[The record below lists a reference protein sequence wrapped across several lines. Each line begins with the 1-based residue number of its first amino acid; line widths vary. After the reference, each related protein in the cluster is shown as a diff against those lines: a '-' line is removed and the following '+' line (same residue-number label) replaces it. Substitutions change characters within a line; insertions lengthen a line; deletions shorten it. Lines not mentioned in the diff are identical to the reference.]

1 MKVTLFVRAP
11 KKPEKRVVVER
22 DVVIGRGKDC
32 NLQVLSN
39 DVSRQH
45 CRLVIG
51 ESEVAVRDLGSG
63 NGTFINSQKTEPNVD
78 TPLISGDIVR
88 IGPLVIKVD
97 FESSVSPPVL
107 SEPAA
112 PVSEESLPAASRS
125 EVEPATPSIKES
137 AVEELTTEE
146 SAIEVAAGLAQ
157 GNSEIE
163 PFLEPTDD
171 AELLPA
177 DDNEFAD
184 ELAVEPFAEADDAVL
199 NAAEPVVEEAVV
211 EEAVVEEAVLAEP
224 QPGKLKSLFG
234 MFGKKKNPKEAE
246 PEADSITTHSQS
258 VEVSDG
264 ATFEPLLVT
273 DHADF
278 DEETEETVVVDAGN
292 AFTPDE
298 EELEILADEVEEFS
312 DEDDYLDDEIEE
324 EETVDPGFADF
335 LNQVDKPPT

>member
-22 DVVIGRGKDC
+22 DVVIGRGKNC

-97 FESSVSPPVL
+97 FEIAASPPVL
-107 SEPAA
+107 SEPAVS
-112 PVSEESLPAASRS
+112 VSEESLPAASS
-125 EVEPATPSIKES
+125 LEVEPATPSIEES
-137 AVEELTTEE
+137 AVEELTTED
-146 SAIEVAAGLAQ
+146 SSIEVAAGLPQ
-157 GNSEIE
+157 DNSEIE
-163 PFLEPTDD
+163 TFLEPVDD
-171 AELLPA
+171 DELLPA
-177 DDNEFAD
+177 DDDEVAD
-184 ELAVEPFAEADDAVL
+184 ELAVEPFTELDDAAL
-199 NAAEPVVEEAVV
+199 NAAEPAVEEPVP
-211 EEAVVEEAVLAEP
+211 AEP

-234 MFGKKKNPKEAE
+234 MFGKKNKSNDAE
-246 PEADSITTHSQS
+246 PETDSVTTHDQS
-258 VEVSDG
+258 VEIADG
-264 ATFEPLLVT
+264 ATSEPLLVT
-273 DHADF
+273 DNADF
-278 DEETEETVVVDAGN
+278 DEETVVVDAGN

-298 EELEILADEVEEFS
+298 DEMEILADEVEELS
-312 DEDDYLDDEIEE
+312 DEEDYLDDEIEE

-335 LNQVDKPPT
+335 LSNVDQPPT

>member
-22 DVVIGRGKDC
+22 DVVIGRGKNC

-97 FESSVSPPVL
+97 FEIAASPPVL
-107 SEPAA
+107 SEPAVS
-112 PVSEESLPAASRS
+112 VSEESLPAASS
-125 EVEPATPSIKES
+125 LEVEPATPSIEES
-137 AVEELTTEE
+137 AVEELTTED
-146 SAIEVAAGLAQ
+146 SSIEVAAGLPQ
-157 GNSEIE
+157 DNSEIE
-163 PFLEPTDD
+163 TFLEPVDD
-171 AELLPA
+171 DEV
-177 DDNEFAD
+177 AD
-184 ELAVEPFAEADDAVL
+184 ELAVEPFTELDDAAL
-199 NAAEPVVEEAVV
+199 NAAEPAVEEPVP
-211 EEAVVEEAVLAEP
+211 AEP

-234 MFGKKKNPKEAE
+234 MFGKKNKSNDAE
-246 PEADSITTHSQS
+246 PETDSVTTHDQS
-258 VEVSDG
+258 VEIADG
-264 ATFEPLLVT
+264 ATSEPLLVT
-273 DHADF
+273 DNADF
-278 DEETEETVVVDAGN
+278 DEETVVVDAGN

-298 EELEILADEVEEFS
+298 DEMEILADEVEELS
-312 DEDDYLDDEIEE
+312 DEEDYLDDEIEE

-335 LNQVDKPPT
+335 LSNVDQPPT